1 MNTTTKRSD
10 QFMTQLLELISR
22 QGMTIPLI
30 ETHDHNS
37 IICSGNI
44 IGIQIVCQCSKSSG
58 STDNQVNQSIKI
70 DSSKDVSSPSF

>member
-37 IICSGNI
+37 IICS
-44 IGIQIVCQCSKSSG
+44 KSSG